1 MKSNDLEIFKQK
13 QDNGNRHVETDFF
26 KGHQKKSKR
35 AEAEEDEVE
44 QEAEDDNIEMH
55 GTSITNTDEARAH
68 RKRFHIKVTGEDV
81 PLPVGCFSDLVE
93 RFEMDPLI
101 VRNLGRMKF
110 ETPTAVQSEAMP
122 ILLNGRDLVAC
133 APTGSGKTL
142 AFALPLVVN
151 IMKTSQQKQPLTH
164 IKGII
169 VSPTKELAKQIH
181 NEIVLLSTGLNIKS
195 MLLSKTEANKLTGGA
210 KIKCNLIV
218 STPLRLVEMA
228 KAGFLDLSYVEH
240 VVFDEADK
248 LFEQGFVEQTDEIL
262 SFCTA
267 VRVQKTLFS
276 ATIPSGVEELAKSVM
291 GDIGS
296 LRVIVG
302 HKEAA
307 SEDIEQ
313 KLIYTGNEYGKLVA
327 IRQMIAD
334 DQSGFTPPVLI
345 FVQSIERAKALYHE
359 LLYDKVNVDVIHG
372 ERSQRQ
378 RDHVIERFKKGDI
391 WVLICT
397 DVLARGIDFRGVNL
411 VINYDVPPSAQAY
424 VHRIGRTGRAGR
436 KGKAVTFFTKE
447 DNSVVKPVINVMKQ
461 SGCDVGQWMVDM
473 EALDRRKRRKLT
485 QKPQKRDKI
494 STVPKVVQH
503 KKRQHREMIESSKR
517 KKMQKQAD

>member
-1 MKSNDLEIFKQK
+1 MKSADLEIFKQK
-13 QDNGNRHVETDFF
+13 QQNDQRHVETDFF
-26 KGHQKKSKR
+26 KGRNQKATKSENEEEEE
-35 AEAEEDEVE
+35 EATDYM
-44 QEAEDDNIEMH
+44 QGA
-55 GTSITNTDEARAH
+55 SITSEEEAKKY
-68 RKRFHIKVTGEDV
+68 RKKAHIKVTGEDV
-81 PLPVGCFSDLVE
+81 PLPVGNFNDLVE

-101 VRNLGRMKF
+101 VRNLQRMKF
-110 ETPTAVQSEAMP
+110 EVPTAIQSEAMP
-122 ILLNGRDLVAC
+122 ILLHGRDLLAC

-142 AFALPLVVN
+142 GFALPLIVN
-151 IMKTSQQKQPLTH
+151 IAKKQPLTH

-181 NEIVLLSTGLNIKS
+181 NEIIQLSTGLNVKS
-195 MLLSKTEANKLTGGA
+195 MLLSKTEANKLASGA
-210 KIKCNLIV
+210 KIKCNLLV
-218 STPLRLVEMA
+218 STPLRLVEMV
-228 KAGFLDLSYVEH
+228 KAGFLDLSYVEY

-248 LFEQGFVEQTDEIL
+248 LFEQGFVQQTDEIL

-267 VRVQKTLFS
+267 TRVQKTLFS

-291 GDIGS
+291 GDIGA

-307 SEDIEQ
+307 SQDIEQ
-313 KLIYTGNEYGKLVA
+313 RLIYTGNEYGKLVA

-334 DQSGFTPPVLI
+334 DKSGFTPPVLI

-359 LLYDKVNVDVIHG
+359 LLYDKVNVDAIHG

-378 RDHVIERFKKGDI
+378 REHVIERFKQGAV

-397 DVLARGIDFRGVNL
+397 DVLARGIDFKGVNL
-411 VINYDVPPSAQAY
+411 VINYDVPPSAQSY

-447 DNSVVKPVINVMKQ
+447 DNVTVKAVINVMKQ
-461 SGCDVGQWMVDM
+461 SGCDVGDWMIQM
-473 EALDRRKRRKLT
+473 EGMKHRHQRKLKH
-485 QKPQKRDKI
+485 KPQARENI
-494 STVPKVVQH
+494 STVPKVFQH
-503 KKRQHREMIESSKR
+503 KKRQHREMIEGSKR
-517 KKMQKQAD
+517 RKIAAAQTDANQS